1 MIFRLLHIHPL
12 YLPGQEYSV
21 MPCPQDDSF
30 HYPRNLFILE
40 TGITMAKKRTY
51 RVVMRSPNNDLRM
64 KDYLSQK
71 ALLKD
76 YSKIGIDDCSTD
88 LTLRGEPL
96 LRGLVGPMSEDDN
109 VVRYETPDIFESLT
123 KQWFHEEKPKRRPS
137 RAASEAQNP
146 F

>member
-1 MIFRLLHIHPL
+1 
-12 YLPGQEYSV
+12 
-21 MPCPQDDSF
+21 
-30 HYPRNLFILE
+30 
-40 TGITMAKKRTY
+40 MAKKRTY

-109 VVRYETPDIFESLT
+109 VVRYETPEIFESLT

>member
-1 MIFRLLHIHPL
+1 
-12 YLPGQEYSV
+12 
-21 MPCPQDDSF
+21 
-30 HYPRNLFILE
+30 
-40 TGITMAKKRTY
+40 MAKKSF
-51 RVVMRSPNNDLRM
+51 RVVTRTSEGKLRI
-64 KDYLSQK
+64 KDYPSEDSLQK
-71 ALLKD
+71 RHTQ
-76 YSKIGIDDCSTD
+76 IGIDDCSTD

-123 KQWFHEEKPKRRPS
+123 KQWFHEEKPRRRPS